1 MMRPQA
7 GASRITGV
15 ASEKKA
21 AEDHPKSEIE
31 VEPIALQS

>member
-21 AEDHPKSEIE
+21 AEDHPRSEIK
-31 VEPIALQS
+31 VEFFALQS